1 MPGCGVRYDPYM
13 TEKTLT
19 PQFQRLRRNIY
30 IDVDG
35 VCLRNASSSPAG
47 IEPAPHV
54 FEFLQWATEFHQPH
68 WLTTRDAHGQH
79 DGILRA
85 FRLATGSPT
94 LPTKIEA
101 LLKSIKPTT
110 WHGSKVSGIDLGS
123 DFVWIDDQPLRV
135 EIDALQGRN
144 LLSRL
149 IVIDTNKDDD
159 GLLRAIDAINSLS
172 KTALT

>member
-1 MPGCGVRYDPYM
+1 MMQRPP
-13 TEKTLT
+13 E
-19 PQFQRLRRNIY
+19 PERLRRNIY

-35 VCLRNASSSPAG
+35 VCLRNATLLTG
-47 IEPAPHV
+47 IEPAPYV
-54 FEFLQWATEFHQPH
+54 FDFLRWAVSPAH

-85 FRLATGSPT
+85 FRLAMGCPA
-94 LPTKIEA
+94 LPAEIEA

-123 DFVWIDDQPLRV
+123 DFVWIDDSPLMV
-135 EIDALQGRN
+135 EMDALQGRN

-149 IVIDTNKDDD
+149 IIIDTNKDDD
-159 GLLRAIDAINSLS
+159 GLLRAIDAINSLPE
-172 KTALT
+172 TN

>member
-1 MPGCGVRYDPYM
+1 MMQRPP
-13 TEKTLT
+13 E
-19 PQFQRLRRNIY
+19 PERLRRNIY

-35 VCLRNASSSPAG
+35 VCLRNATLLTG
-47 IEPAPHV
+47 IEPAPYV
-54 FEFLQWATEFHQPH
+54 FDFLR

-85 FRLATGSPT
+85 FRLAMGCPA
-94 LPTKIEA
+94 LPAEIEA

-123 DFVWIDDQPLRV
+123 DFVWIDDSPLMV
-135 EIDALQGRN
+135 EMDALQGRN

-149 IVIDTNKDDD
+149 IIIDTNKDDD
-159 GLLRAIDAINSLS
+159 GLLRAIDAINSLPE
-172 KTALT
+172 TN

>member
-1 MPGCGVRYDPYM
+1 MTQRPADPQG
-13 TEKTLT
+13 
-19 PQFQRLRRNIY
+19 PSRDVY

-35 VCLRNASSSPAG
+35 VCLRNAASVTG
-47 IEPAPHV
+47 MEPAPHV
-54 FEFLQWATEFHQPH
+54 FEFLQWATEFHRPH

-85 FRLATGSPT
+85 FRLAMGSPA
-94 LPTKIEA
+94 LPADTEA

-110 WHGSKVSGIDLGS
+110 WRHGNKISGIDLGS
-123 DFVWIDDQPLRV
+123 DFVWIDDQPLRG
-135 EIDALQGRN
+135 EIDVLRGRN

-159 GLLRAIDAINSLS
+159 GLLRAVDAINFLS
-172 KTALT
+172 KSPLI